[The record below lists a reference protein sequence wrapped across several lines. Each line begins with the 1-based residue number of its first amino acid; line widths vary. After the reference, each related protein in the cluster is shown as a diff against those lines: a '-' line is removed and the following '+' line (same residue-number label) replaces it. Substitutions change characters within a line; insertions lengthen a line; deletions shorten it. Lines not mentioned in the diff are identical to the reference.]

1 MREPPENAALSM
13 NRGTCFF
20 AGPTGDVLMMYYLH
34 DLYYQLLN
42 YANRLT
48 PQQWVMVLTV
58 TLVLGMLCLR
68 GYGSRS
74 NY

>member
-1 MREPPENAALSM
+1 MM
-13 NRGTCFF
+13 N
-20 AGPTGDVLMMYYLH
+20 YLN